1 MQARPQALAFAGVA
15 EELQRNLPDWTFREV
30 DPEGSSAIE
39 AETLIW
45 VDDQGLL
52 ALSRIADR
60 PNDRYFLRFSDQ
72 IVVNI
77 CFDKLLLL
85 ERSLDPGVPPST
97 RQHFLAD
104 QVLPRILGHQGSL
117 VLHAGAVRIG
127 EEAILLLGKSG
138 SGKSSLAASFE
149 REGYALLGDDAL
161 VVSWHGQIAHARA
174 VYPSLRLFP
183 DSIHALFSEGVPTAS
198 VAHYTPKLRVS
209 VPLKDQGESSA
220 LPIRA
225 IFVLEAPSPNSEIAV
240 NRKSIA
246 DACMSFVESSF
257 VLDPTDKSRAPARL
271 HDASALARE
280 VPAFDLCYPRAYSRL
295 AEVRTAILGALDR
308 VA

>member
-1 MQARPQALAFAGVA
+1 MSKEFAA
-15 EELQRNLPDWTFREV
+15 CLPDWTVRRSELSKELSDGELEIPIWIDELGFLTLSKIEDSGDERFRLRLADQLSV
-30 DPEGSSAIE
+30 DISFGDKMVCEHAGSASV
-39 AETLIW
+39 T
-45 VDDQGLL
+45 
-52 ALSRIADR
+52 
-60 PNDRYFLRFSDQ
+60 N
-72 IVVNI
+72 
-77 CFDKLLLL
+77 
-85 ERSLDPGVPPST
+85 ST
-97 RQHFLAD
+97 QQHFLID
-104 QVLPRILGHQGSL
+104 QVLPRILGHKGRL
-117 VLHAGAVRIG
+117 VLHAAAIRIG
-127 EEAILLLGKSG
+127 GEAVLLLGKSG

-161 VVSWHGQIAHARA
+161 VVSWHGQIALARA

-246 DACMSFVESSF
+246 DACM
-257 VLDPTDKSRAPARL
+257 
-271 HDASALARE
+271 
-280 VPAFDLCYPRAYSRL
+280 
-295 AEVRTAILGALDR
+295 
-308 VA
+308 